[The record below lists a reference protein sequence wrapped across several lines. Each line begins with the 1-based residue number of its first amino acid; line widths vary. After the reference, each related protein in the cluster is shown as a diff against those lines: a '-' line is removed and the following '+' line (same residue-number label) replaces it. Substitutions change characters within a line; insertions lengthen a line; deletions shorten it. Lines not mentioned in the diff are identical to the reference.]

1 MTPKVCILS
10 VRIFFKRDCEWGMR
24 KGGVWKW
31 TRRGVEGEGRRLMSN
46 FDDMNQY
53 TAHRYCIKVIMQP
66 SSAIVDFSLFYN
78 GSVDK

>member
-1 MTPKVCILS
+1 
-10 VRIFFKRDCEWGMR
+10 MR
-24 KGGVWKW
+24 
-31 TRRGVEGEGRRLMSN
+31 EGRSVEVDKAEGGGGGEN

-66 SSAIVDFSLFYN
+66 SSAIDDFSLFYN